1 MIITLLAPITQAGLN
16 PARDF
21 GPRLVSYFAG
31 WRQIAIP
38 APNYGFLV
46 YIMGPIFGAL
56 VGGGISK
63 LLTSSDLRPEDAKF
77 WDRERKVKQE
87 EKQLV

>member
-1 MIITLLAPITQAGLN
+1 MNLRVEDGLN
-16 PARDF
+16 YE
-21 GPRLVSYFAG
+21 L
-31 WRQIAIP
+31 

-46 YIMGPIFGAL
+46 YIMGPIFSAL

-77 WDRERKVKQE
+77 WDRERKVKARR
-87 EKQLV
+87 KTASLVETNSRLNQP